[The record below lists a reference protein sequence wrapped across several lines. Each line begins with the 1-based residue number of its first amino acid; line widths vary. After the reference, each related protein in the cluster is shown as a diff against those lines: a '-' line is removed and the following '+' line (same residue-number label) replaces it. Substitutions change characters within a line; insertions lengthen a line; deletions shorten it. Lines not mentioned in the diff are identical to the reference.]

1 MPRSTLRSL
10 IDEPR
15 FSVWDF
21 VLGLFVMAAAIGL
34 GSGKGNPIAVVPIAA
49 LWLAGR
55 LWAQRAERRDFERED
70 AEIAQ
75 RIRRNIDAER
85 RS

>member
-21 VLGLFVMAAAIGL
+21 FLGLF
-34 GSGKGNPIAVVPIAA
+34 VVPIAA